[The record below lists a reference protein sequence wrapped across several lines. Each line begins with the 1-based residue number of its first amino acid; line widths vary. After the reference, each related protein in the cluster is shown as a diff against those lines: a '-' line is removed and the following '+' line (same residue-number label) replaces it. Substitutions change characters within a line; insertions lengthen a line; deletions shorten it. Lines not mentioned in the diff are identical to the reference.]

1 MVGQSERRVAGVGEP
16 KREER
21 EVTLR
26 QAALPVVFLLT
37 LIAWGLVV
45 RPHLQGLPPFPLEIV
60 FILAASFAI
69 GQQLLMGC
77 GWTAIQDAI
86 VAKLGKALP
95 GFFILFL
102 VGLVISSWIICGTIP
117 MLVSI
122 GLEII
127 NPTFLYILAFLVPVV
142 FSLLTGTSWG
152 SAGTIGVVI
161 IGIAAAMEADLGITA
176 GAVIGGAFFGDK
188 MSPLSDT
195 TNMASLATEVNLYD
209 HIRSMMVTTM
219 PSALAASVVFFAL
232 GFISPPA
239 VTAADLGPLAP
250 FQETLRATFE
260 FNVFLLI
267 PPLIVL
273 GGSLRR
279 KPILQTMMVSILTAS
294 VLALIFQRFTLA
306 DVMQS
311 LYRGFDMGMAPWV
324 AVVPP
329 EVAELVNRGGLYAL
343 IDAIVVAFTVFFFVG
358 ALDNIGAMPL
368 IVNRIFRFAKTRT
381 STILSSLAAT
391 GFTNSLTSNQ
401 YATSFIIGDAFKGA
415 YDRLGIERK
424 VLSRSIED
432 WGTMLE
438 SLVPWHPTSVFMVAT
453 LGVAYA
459 DYWHWQILSLT
470 NLVVAPTLAI
480 LGIGCFYPR
489 SQEARDG
496 G

>member
-1 MVGQSERRVAGVGEP
+1 MSETRPG
-16 KREER
+16 ER
-21 EVTLR
+21 EVTLA
-26 QAALPVVFLLT
+26 QAALPVVFLLA
-37 LIAWGLVV
+37 LIVYGLVL
-45 RPHLQGLPPFPLEIV
+45 RPRLQGLAPFPLEIV

-69 GQQLLMGC
+69 GQQLLMGYR
-77 GWTAIQDAI
+77 WTQIQAAI

-161 IGIAAAMEADLGITA
+161 IGVATAMEANLGITA

-195 TNMASLATEVNLYD
+195 TNMAALATEVNLYD

-219 PSALAASVVFFAL
+219 PSALVASAAFLVL
-232 GFISPPA
+232 GIVDPPT
-239 VTAADLGPLAP
+239 VTAADLGALAP
-250 FQETLRATFE
+250 FQETLKATFH
-260 FNVFLLI
+260 FNVTLLI
-267 PPLIVL
+267 PPFIVL
-273 GGSLRR
+273 AGSLRK

-294 VLALIFQRFTLA
+294 GLALIFQKFTLD

-311 LYRGFDMGMAPWV
+311 LYRGFDMGMASWV
-324 AVVPP
+324 AEVPP

-368 IVNRIFRFAKTRT
+368 IVGRVFRFARTRT
-381 STILSSLAAT
+381 STILASLAAT

-401 YATSFIIGDAFKGA
+401 YATSFIIGDAFRGA
-415 YDRLGIERK
+415 YDRLGIDRS

-432 WGTMLE
+432 YGTMLE
-438 SLVPWHPTSVFMVAT
+438 SLVPWHPTAVFMVGT
-453 LGVAYA
+453 LGVAWA
-459 DYWHWQILSLT
+459 DYWHWQLLSLT
-470 NLVVAPTLAI
+470 NLALAPALAI
-480 LGIGCFYPR
+480 LGIGCFYSDEKP
-489 SQEARDG
+489 AN
-496 G
+496 